1 VAEGAGQGQE
11 RGGTRYLRKGEFY
24 KTESCAE
31 RRVLK
36 RDEEQVVAAKD
47 DRGSREESPST

>member
-1 VAEGAGQGQE
+1 MAEGAGQGQE

-31 RRVLK
+31 RRVLE